1 MTPGEGTSLE
11 KIIKLANDEEA
22 IKLYG
27 SLDENLRFAEE
38 KFQVKVFARNRRLS
52 ITGEEQN
59 VLAAFEF
66 FSGEVARVRGGGRAE
81 AGKEEPSQ
89 PGNSFFHKGKIIRAK
104 TPGQEEYIQKV
115 RKDDIVFSIGPAGTG
130 KTYLAVAF
138 AIDFLKH
145 KRVSRIILTRPAVEA
160 GESLGFLPGDF
171 YAKINPYLR
180 PLYDALYDMMDA
192 EEVARYMQRGTIE
205 VAPLNYMRGRTLNDA
220 FVILDEGQNTTHDQM
235 KMFLTR
241 LGVASKAVITGD
253 ITQVDL
259 PKGKLSGLKECQKV
273 LKGIEGIS
281 FAYLTESDVV
291 RHRLVK
297 DIVNAYEKHAER
309 TSKAY
314 SV

>member
-1 MTPGEGTSLE
+1 ME
-11 KIIKLANDEEA
+11 KILKLANDEEA

-52 ITGEEQN
+52 ITGEEAN
-59 VLAAFEF
+59 VLAALEF
-66 FSGEVARVRGGGRAE
+66 FSEQLGQIRTGGRVE
-81 AGKEEPSQ
+81 IRKEESART
-89 PGNSFFHKGKIIRAK
+89 GNTFFHKGKIIRAK

-115 RKDDIVFSIGPAGTG
+115 NKDDIVFAIGPAGTG

-138 AIDFLKH
+138 AVDYLKH
-145 KRVSRIILTRPAVEA
+145 KKVSRIILTRPAVEA

-171 YAKINPYLR
+171 YAKINPYLK

-205 VAPLNYMRGRTLNDA
+205 VAPLAYMRGRTLNDA

-235 KMFLTR
+235 KMLLTR

-253 ITQVDL
+253 VTQVDL

-281 FAYLTESDVV
+281 FVYLSEKDVV
-291 RHRLVK
+291 RHRLVR

-309 TSKAY
+309 TSKEY